1 MEKDSRCRNSSPA
14 PWAAVVFLLTGA
26 GLQLTCA
33 LKYSGRPIL
42 LTAGSVLSF
51 AALLLLLRHDR
62 QRRVK

>member
-14 PWAAVVFLLTGA
+14 PWPAVVFLLTGA

-51 AALLLLLRHDR
+51 AALLLLRHDR